1 MSMLL
6 MTGQLLNVFR
16 TPVGINKEGKEF
28 GGKDKIQIL
37 GSETLQNGETQN
49 KLIDLSCHDVAA
61 FEPHLGKQ
69 VTFPV
74 GVLASGKQ
82 VVFYVPK
89 GASPDAP
96 ELLGA
101 GTTKRG
107 LGLFGDESAV

>member
-1 MSMLL
+1 MAMLQ

-28 GGKDKIQIL
+28 GGKEKIQIL

-49 KLIDLSCHDVAA
+49 KLIDLSCHDVAS

-74 GVLASGKQ
+74 GVLASGKS

-89 GASPDAP
+89 GATPDASA
-96 ELLGA
+96 LLDMA
-101 GTTKRG
+101 ATKSSV
-107 LGLFGDESAV
+107 GLFGG

>member
-1 MSMLL
+1 MAMLL

-49 KLIDLSCHDVAA
+49 KLIDLSCHDVSA
-61 FEPHLGKQ
+61 FERLLGQ
-69 VTFPV
+69 TVSFPV
-74 GVLASGKQ
+74 GVIPSGKQ

-89 GASPDAP
+89 GAQP
-96 ELLGA
+96 ELIA
-101 GTTKRG
+101 GV
-107 LGLFGDESAV
+107 SAV

>member
-28 GGKDKIQIL
+28 GGKEKIQIL

-49 KLIDLSCHDVAA
+49 KLIDLSCHDVAS

-74 GVLASGKQ
+74 GVLASGKS

-89 GASPDAP
+89 GATPDASA
-96 ELLGA
+96 LLDVA
-101 GTTKRG
+101 ATKSSV
-107 LGLFGDESAV
+107 GLFGG

>member
-1 MSMLL
+1 MAMLL

-16 TPVGINKEGKEF
+16 TVTGVNKSGEAF

-37 GSETLQNGETQN
+37 GAETLQNGETQN

-89 GASPDAP
+89 GAAPDAS
-96 ELLGA
+96 ELLL
-101 GTTKRG
+101 TETPKRS
-107 LGLFGDESAV
+107 LGLFGGESAV

>member
-28 GGKDKIQIL
+28 GGKEKIQIL

-61 FEPHLGKQ
+61 FEPHLG
-69 VTFPV
+69 
-74 GVLASGKQ
+74 
-82 VVFYVPK
+82 
-89 GASPDAP
+89 
-96 ELLGA
+96 
-101 GTTKRG
+101 
-107 LGLFGDESAV
+107 

>member
-1 MSMLL
+1 MAMLQ

-28 GGKDKIQIL
+28 GGKEKIQIL

-49 KLIDLSCHDVAA
+49 KLIDLSCHDVAS

-74 GVLASGKQ
+74 GVLGSGKS

-89 GASPDAP
+89 GATPDASA
-96 ELLGA
+96 LLDMA
-101 GTTKRG
+101 ATKSSV
-107 LGLFGDESAV
+107 GLFGG

>member
-1 MSMLL
+1 

-28 GGKDKIQIL
+28 GGKEKIQIL

-49 KLIDLSCHDVAA
+49 KLIDLSCHDVAS

-74 GVLASGKQ
+74 GVLASGKS

-89 GASPDAP
+89 GATPDASA
-96 ELLGA
+96 LLDMA
-101 GTTKRG
+101 ATKSSV
-107 LGLFGDESAV
+107 GLFGG

>member
-74 GVLASGKQ
+74 GVLASGKS

-89 GASPDAP
+89 GATPDASA
-96 ELLGA
+96 LLDMA
-101 GTTKRG
+101 ATKSSV
-107 LGLFGDESAV
+107 GLFGG

>member
-1 MSMLL
+1 MLL

-28 GGKDKIQIL
+28 GGKEKIQIL

-49 KLIDLSCHDVAA
+49 KLIDLSCHDVAS

-74 GVLASGKQ
+74 GVLASGKS

-89 GASPDAP
+89 GATPDASA
-96 ELLGA
+96 LLDMA
-101 GTTKRG
+101 ATKSSV
-107 LGLFGDESAV
+107 GLFGG

>member
-1 MSMLL
+1 MMSMLL

-28 GGKDKIQIL
+28 GGKEKIQIL

-61 FEPHLGKQ
+61 FERLLGQ
-69 VTFPV
+69 TVSFPV
-74 GVLASGKQ
+74 GAIPSGKQ

-89 GASPDAP
+89 GAQP
-96 ELLGA
+96 ELVA
-101 GTTKRG
+101 GV
-107 LGLFGDESAV
+107 SAV

>member
-1 MSMLL
+1 
-6 MTGQLLNVFR
+6 MTF
-16 TPVGINKEGKEF
+16 
-28 GGKDKIQIL
+28 KI
-37 GSETLQNGETQN
+37 
-49 KLIDLSCHDVAA
+49 
-61 FEPHLGKQ
+61 
-69 VTFPV
+69 

>member
-28 GGKDKIQIL
+28 GGKEKIQIL

-49 KLIDLSCHDVAA
+49 KLIDLSCHDVAS

-74 GVLASGKQ
+74 GVLASGKS

-89 GASPDAP
+89 GATPDASA
-96 ELLGA
+96 LLDMA
-101 GTTKRG
+101 ATKSSV
-107 LGLFGDESAV
+107 GLFGG